1 MLDTNST
8 EKFVSLFESF
18 VYESIEAQ
26 LQENNADMDSIR
38 EYVKSS
44 ILEWLH
50 ENEDELNEDVMSDA
64 AVIEEMTDMFFAQ
77 LSDEIN
83 ESECED
89 NCDDDD
95 CDDDNC
101 GKKDDDKEDDD
112 DVDEATMVKHKIS
125 KIQSVLDKRKRETDP
140 KFKMSRRRT
149 LMKAAARGGR
159 VINKKLSKSLKKSF
173 RQGFGK
179 R

>member
-26 LQENNADMDSIR
+26 LQENNVDMDSIR
-38 EYVKSS
+38 EYVKNS

-64 AVIEEMTDMFFAQ
+64 AVIAEMTDMFFAQ

-83 ESECED
+83 ESDCED
-89 NCDDDD
+89 DCDDDD
-95 CDDDNC
+95 CDNC
-101 GKKDDDKEDDD
+101 DKKDDDKDDDD
-112 DVDEATMVKHKIS
+112 DVDCER
-125 KIQSVLDKRKRETDP
+125 LE
-140 KFKMSRRRT
+140 
-149 LMKAAARGGR
+149 
-159 VINKKLSKSLKKSF
+159 
-173 RQGFGK
+173 
-179 R
+179 

>member
-50 ENEDELNEDVMSDA
+50 ENEDELNEDVMSDT
-64 AVIEEMTDMFFAQ
+64 AVIEEMADIFFAQ
-77 LSDEIN
+77 L
-83 ESECED
+83 
-89 NCDDDD
+89 
-95 CDDDNC
+95 
-101 GKKDDDKEDDD
+101 
-112 DVDEATMVKHKIS
+112 
-125 KIQSVLDKRKRETDP
+125 
-140 KFKMSRRRT
+140 
-149 LMKAAARGGR
+149 
-159 VINKKLSKSLKKSF
+159 
-173 RQGFGK
+173 
-179 R
+179 